1 MKGLEKSNNFGA
13 IKNVLYIYEIDFG
26 SKYLN
31 NDRFGNNIKRFYTTE
46 KVSEDDILI
55 SLRNLVNRVELDIAP
70 GKSGSMEFLHNKLE
84 ELILKE
90 YPTLSSDYNDFFNS
104 SYLDWYKRII
114 DRYREQAEKGYM
126 LGYAAQKRDFP
137 RFDAVCSAIEEVEN
151 IKRDENFNGNKMPKM
166 CTIDIH
172 WDKVKELAIEKYG
185 MLKEEVI
192 NIDISDFWSY
202 K

>member
-1 MKGLEKSNNFGA
+1 MKGLVKSNNFGTD
-13 IKNVLYIYEIDFG
+13 KNTLYIYEIDFG

-70 GKSGSMEFLHNKLE
+70 GKSRSMEYLHNKLE

-90 YPTLSSDYNDFFNS
+90 YTNLSINYDDFFNS
-104 SYLDWYKRII
+104 SYLDRYKRIV
-114 DRYREQAEKGYM
+114 DRYREQAEKGYT
-126 LGYAAQKRDFP
+126 LGYAAQERDWKRDNKI
-137 RFDAVCSAIEEVEN
+137 CSAIEEVEN
-151 IKRDENFNGNKMPKM
+151 IGGKNFYGNKMPKM